1 MRNEGKGVRC
11 RCTACRALCA
21 THCSLVRC
29 SALAKHGHGTPC
41 PYALTPH
48 SYALT
53 PTTSLLTPTPSLLTP
68 HSYALTP
75 HSYDL
80 TPHSSP
86 DNRPPLEVPPLVAE
100 NTL

>member
-1 MRNEGKGVRC
+1 MYGVPCPVRNPLLPG
-11 RCTACRALCA
+11 
-21 THCSLVRC
+21 
-29 SALAKHGHGTPC
+29 SAVPLWQNHGHGTPC

-100 NTL
+100 KHSLNLTWVMPA